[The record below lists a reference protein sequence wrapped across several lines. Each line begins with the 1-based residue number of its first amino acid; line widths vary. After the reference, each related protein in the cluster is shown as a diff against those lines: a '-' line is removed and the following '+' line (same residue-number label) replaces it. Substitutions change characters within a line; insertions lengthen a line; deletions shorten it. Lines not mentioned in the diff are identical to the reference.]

1 MFFSLAHKGLRTI
14 SQLLPHYSPFH
25 SYSPESRIMAPVN
38 YQEISQ
44 QVYGLAASNESLAP
58 LVREAL
64 QAIDEALDTF
74 GIEHV
79 SLSFNGGKDCTVL
92 LHLFAASLGRRGAT
106 SRPIPAVC
114 IPVPSP
120 FPQLEA
126 FIDEAAKAYSLDL
139 FHCPLP
145 EPEQPVE
152 TVTAPATPSPSTPN
166 GNSRGY
172 VGPRMKAKGG
182 EGMKQALEI
191 YKARFSHVDAILIG
205 TRRGDPHGAA
215 LTFRNPTDPG
225 WPAFER
231 INPIINWSYSAV
243 WEYLRKFKV
252 PYCSL
257 YDDGYTSLGS
267 TYNTFRN
274 PALLVQ
280 PCCGKCTANQ
290 AVSARLD
297 VGLSGHLIANALS
310 TSSLI
315 DLDNIKPHAS
325 SSSPTPLALADGS
338 LQSLPDN
345 FEVIPTDPRSVCV
358 ADATGCD
365 PLPDNL
371 ELIRGDPNFACHAD
385 ATGFPALPERL
396 EWLTGGDTHAQCI
409 ADGCSCEPRYRPAY
423 ELVDGSLERAGRA
436 TGSAGLK
443 LRE

>member
-1 MFFSLAHKGLRTI
+1 
-14 SQLLPHYSPFH
+14 
-25 SYSPESRIMAPVN
+25 MAPVN

-79 SLSFNGGKDCTVL
+79 SLSFNGGKDCEYPPVRTLLPVDHVHPAGTVL

-290 AVSARLD
+290 AVSSRLD

-325 SSSPTPLALADGS
+325 SSSPTPLSLTDGS

-345 FEVIPTDPRSVCV
+345 FEVIPTDPRS
-358 ADATGCD
+358 
-365 PLPDNL
+365 
-371 ELIRGDPNFACHAD
+371 
-385 ATGFPALPERL
+385 
-396 EWLTGGDTHAQCI
+396 
-409 ADGCSCEPRYRPAY
+409 PRYRPAY

-436 TGSAGLK
+436 TGAAGLK